1 MLFFKISNNIKSHWQ
16 KTAAMWLIR
25 GLPFFM
31 ILVTWFWFLPM
42 FTFGHQLD
50 NNSSTF
56 GKIIQYVP
64 KYTAVNN
71 MLVISIWELIT
82 MIYIVTFLTLASKV
96 VSGKYFK
103 GSAIVL
109 QILLLAAICNSAYML
124 GKIVFV
130 RWQLSNV
137 EYIALNENSMD
148 FLNGRDYER
157 IINKPTFSGNE
168 SQIVCVNKNRCY
180 LPKTDKI
187 YMTYNGFSYF
197 FLNDGIM
204 HQGGWHIKIESGVAY
219 VKNLTE

>member
-1 MLFFKISNNIKSHWQ
+1 MNVQKNKQQFRWQ
-16 KTAAMWLIR
+16 TTVAMWLIR
-25 GLPFFM
+25 GLPVFM
-31 ILVTWFWFLPM
+31 LLVAWFWLLPI

-50 NNSSTF
+50 DNSSVF

-64 KYTAVNN
+64 NYGVVNN

-82 MIYIVTFLTLASKV
+82 MIYIATFLTLASKV

-103 GSAIVL
+103 GSTIVL

-137 EYIALNENSMD
+137 KYIALNENSMN
-148 FLNGRDYER
+148 FLNGRDYAR
-157 IINKPTFSGNE
+157 IINKSTFSGNE
-168 SQIVCVNKNRCY
+168 SQIVCVSKSRCY
-180 LPKTDKI
+180 LPKTDKT

-197 FLNDGIM
+197 FTNNGIL
-204 HQGGWHIKIESGVAY
+204 HQGGWHIKIESNIVY
-219 VKNLTE
+219 VKNLTEF